1 MRASI
6 VSAFLAGLLAPTST
20 PAQDANGVAA
30 GPSSASLA
38 LTEATSASLALVE
51 TTSIACPSATQVITA
66 TATAWVTET
75 AAYNGSGQV
84 TVTETDAETTTVTIT
99 TDLGSTV
106 TLFTTL
112 TDVSHATLSTYTSAK
127 PTIPAQQRAV
137 RQAVAPGCP
146 AFTLSTRT
154 QTRSSTTTLYPRLAP
169 TTTLRLRVGITY
181 TETITRAAPT
191 VYIALTTSATSTTTL
206 AYAAP
211 TFTRVFGPK
220 AGCVDRSAATA
231 FSLDPVITD
240 TANATTE
247 CQGLCAQDGLCGH
260 VYVQRMLEE
269 YGTAAP
275 YWACYFNLRAVVV
288 ERDLLCG
295 EQEGTWGVA
304 VGYDAMGRGS

>member
-6 VSAFLAGLLAPTST
+6 VSAFLAGFLAPATT
-20 PAQDANGVAA
+20 PAQNANSVAVA
-30 GPSSASLA
+30 PSSASLA
-38 LTEATSASLALVE
+38 LAEATS
-51 TTSIACPSATQVITA
+51 TACPNATQVITA

-112 TDVSHATLSTYTSAK
+112 TDVSHATLSTYTSAN

-137 RQAVAPGCP
+137 RQAAAPECS
-146 AFTLSTRT
+146 ASAISTRT
-154 QTRSSTTTLYPRLAP
+154 QTRSSTTTLSPNLAP
-169 TTTLRLRVGITY
+169 TTTLLLRVGITY
-181 TETITRAAPT
+181 TQTITRAAPT
-191 VYIALTTSATSTTTL
+191 VHISLTTSTTSTTTL

-211 TFTRVFGPK
+211 TFTRVFGPT

-231 FSLDPVITD
+231 FHLDPVITD
-240 TANATTE
+240 PANATTG

-260 VYVQRMLEE
+260 VYVQRMLGE

-275 YWACYFNLRAVVV
+275 YWACYFNLRALVV
-288 ERDLLCG
+288 ERDLLRG
-295 EQEGTWGVA
+295 AREGTWGVA
-304 VGYDAMGRGS
+304 VGYDAWGRGT